1 MPETEMKNRQEMAN
15 FMLNEDAHD
24 TTNYDGMTLLPG
36 ACTAATRPLFSL
48 FAAHN
53 NIFKDVHISENSSKK
68 GQKLSKK
75 SFLMLIFR
83 TKTTTCRATTTTHSQ
98 MHHWISWQ
106 QPLWLDQSLPIILSM
121 EVSNQRMLVVKASAP
136 LGKWE
141 KGRPTPLYP
150 IILLIWEPCLF
161 LHFPTSS
168 C

>member
-1 MPETEMKNRQEMAN
+1 
-15 FMLNEDAHD
+15 MLNDDAHKNK
-24 TTNYDGMTLLPG
+24 TNCKGKTLLPG
-36 ACTAATRPLFSL
+36 ARSAAACPLFSL

-53 NIFKDVHISENSSKK
+53 NIIKDVHIYENSSKK

-83 TKTTTCRATTTTHSQ
+83 TKTTTCRAKTTPHSQ

-150 IILLIWEPCLF
+150 IILLIWEPYLF